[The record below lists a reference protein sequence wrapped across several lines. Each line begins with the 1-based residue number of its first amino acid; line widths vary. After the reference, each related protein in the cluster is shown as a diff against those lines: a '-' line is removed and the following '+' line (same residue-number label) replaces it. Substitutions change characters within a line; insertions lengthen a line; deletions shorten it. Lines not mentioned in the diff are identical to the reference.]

1 MPRPALSAI
10 ALLTLLAA
18 PSLAD
23 VTGSGFDGMPPGPYT
38 GPAPVLEGNPANV
51 LVDQVGGG
59 SPHSAPI
66 PPGASGNVLCIDA
79 VDKAS
84 RVVVQFT
91 FACDLIPNGV
101 CQLEYD
107 YSVAQYFGS
116 GVEVHVDAGGDYSNP
131 DDVINLPIGLPPS
144 TTAGDNTETEGA
156 CDLSSHTVAFVV
168 YPGSVLC
175 IDNLVT
181 ECLQPTEARRARW
194 GTLKLRYR

>member
-1 MPRPALSAI
+1 MRRI
-10 ALLTLLAA
+10 ATFSTMLLLACA
-18 PSLAD
+18 GPSIAGVGGAD
-23 VTGSGFDGMPPGPYT
+23 FDALPLGPYL
-38 GPAPVLEGNPANV
+38 GPAPILEGNPTNV

-59 SPHSAPI
+59 SPHSAPLV
-66 PPGASGNVLCIDA
+66 PGASGNVLCIDA
-79 VDKAS
+79 VDKGS
-84 RVVVQFT
+84 RIVVQFT
-91 FACDLIPNGV
+91 FSCDLIPNGV

-116 GVEVHVDAGGDYSNP
+116 GVEVHVDAGGDYSSP

-168 YPGSVLC
+168 YPGSVIC